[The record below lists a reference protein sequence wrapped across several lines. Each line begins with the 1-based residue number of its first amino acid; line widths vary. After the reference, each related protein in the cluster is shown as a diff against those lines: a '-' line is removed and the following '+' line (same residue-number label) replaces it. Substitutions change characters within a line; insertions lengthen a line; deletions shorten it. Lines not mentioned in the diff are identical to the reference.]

1 MDRAG
6 RARTGEARDSEPP
19 VERRLL
25 RRRGS
30 GARVARARVR
40 HRGDRA
46 VHIGS
51 TSSLPRRRT
60 PARRTSMK
68 LGIVYHMPFWTADD
82 GSLWEIEGSFARYV
96 DSLAPYFDEVSLC
109 VPVFDRPQP
118 AGTRVRASNVRL
130 APLPYFAGPKQFY
143 RSLPGMA
150 ARIRRWVRDIDMLH
164 CR

>member
-51 TSSLPRRRT
+51 TSSLPRRCT

-82 GSLWEIEGSFARYV
+82 GSLWEIEGSFASYV
-96 DSLAPYFDEVSLC
+96 DSLAPYFEEVYLC
-109 VPVFDRPQP
+109 VTGIAGHQP
-118 AGTRVRASNVRL
+118 AATSVRASD
-130 APLPYFAGPKQFY
+130 G
-143 RSLPGMA
+143 
-150 ARIRRWVRDIDMLH
+150 RR
-164 CR
+164 